1 MQGYHRFNRRR
12 LSTFIMAFNKTFNP
26 KFLSII
32 VHELEPKKNG
42 YLVPVGKQNIIQLQ
56 RVDFLEKC
64 DELSEWV
71 AFGQKL
77 KTRPVKDQ
85 RGDHMKMNFE
95 YFQITINITNS

>member
-1 MQGYHRFNRRR
+1 MSWS
-12 LSTFIMAFNKTFNP
+12 L
-26 KFLSII
+26 
-32 VHELEPKKNG
+32 KKNG

-77 KTRPVKDQ
+77 KYFTDQ
-85 RGDHMKMNFE
+85 KGPKWEPYENEF
-95 YFQITINITNS
+95 

>member
-1 MQGYHRFNRRR
+1 MNTSKCKATTVLTGEDFPP
-12 LSTFIMAFNKTFNP
+12 LSWHSNKTFNP
-26 KFLSII
+26 KFLSIV

-56 RVDFLEKC
+56 RVDFQEKC

-77 KTRPVKDQ
+77 SYFTDQKRPT
-85 RGDHMKMNFE
+85 GGPHENGF
-95 YFQITINITNS
+95 

>member
-77 KTRPVKDQ
+77 SYFTDQKRPK
-85 RGDHMKMNFE
+85 GGPHENGF
-95 YFQITINITNS
+95 